1 MQEKIKS
8 YDVQMSDPSF
18 WDNMESA
25 KEISQ
30 KATEAKEAYDTYTRL
45 FTRAENLKELLDMAI
60 EENDQDM
67 EPELAEEINE
77 LKEIL
82 EKKEIELLLSDKYDA
97 NNAIITFHAG
107 AGGTEAQD
115 WTEMLIRMY
124 MKWAESEGF
133 SLEELN
139 MLPGDE
145 AGIKSA
151 EYMIKGKFAYGLL
164 KSEKGVHRLVRIS
177 PFDAAKRRHT
187 SFSAVDVMPEISD
200 DIEVNLNMSDVRVDY
215 YRSSGA
221 GGQHINKTSSAVRMT
236 HIPTGIVAACQNERS
251 QFQNKEQCLRILRA
265 KLFELEMAKHEQMK
279 KGIEGEQQAI
289 EWGSQ
294 IRSYVFQPYTL
305 VKDNR
310 TGIETGNI
318 QAVMDGELNPFIEG
332 FLKHKKFSR
341 A

>member
-1 MQEKIKS
+1 M
-8 YDVQMSDPSF
+8 QMSDPDF
-18 WDNMESA
+18 WNYADKA

-45 FTRAENLKELLDMAI
+45 FARAEGMKELLDMAL

-67 EPELAEEINE
+67 ESELAAEI
-77 LKEIL
+77 KEIKDIL
-82 EKKEIELLLSDKYDA
+82 DKKEIELLPNEKYDA

-133 SLEELN
+133 VLEELN

-151 EYMIKGKFAYGLL
+151 EYMVKGKFAYGLL

-200 DIEVNLNMSDVRVDY
+200 DIDINLNMSDVRIDY

-251 QFQNKEQCLRILRA
+251 QFQNKEQCLRLLRA
-265 KLFELEMAKHEQMK
+265 KLFELEMQKHEQMK
-279 KGIEGEQQAI
+279 KGIEGDQQAI

-310 TGIETGNI
+310 TAVETGNI
-318 QAVMDGELNPFIEG
+318 QGVMDGDLNPFIQG
-332 FLKHKKFSR
+332 YLKYKKFAER
-341 A
+341 

>member
-1 MQEKIKS
+1 
-8 YDVQMSDPSF
+8 MSDPSF

-133 SLEELN
+133 GLEELN

-215 YRSSGA
+215 YLSLI
-221 GGQHINKTSSAVRMT
+221 HI
-236 HIPTGIVAACQNERS
+236 
-251 QFQNKEQCLRILRA
+251 
-265 KLFELEMAKHEQMK
+265 
-279 KGIEGEQQAI
+279 
-289 EWGSQ
+289 
-294 IRSYVFQPYTL
+294 
-305 VKDNR
+305 
-310 TGIETGNI
+310 
-318 QAVMDGELNPFIEG
+318 
-332 FLKHKKFSR
+332 
-341 A
+341 